1 MKLLKKMKDG
11 GPDSTVTGY
20 WLIESKSLFSIC
32 LLKFEG
38 KSREAFHNHAFNS
51 IAWVLKGKLTENM
64 LDGTINIHKSSIFP
78 FYVSRE
84 DFHKVDS
91 DGTTWVL
98 NIRGPWL
105 NKWKEYL
112 PAESR
117 FRTLTNGRIEVT
129 T

>member
-1 MKLLKKMKDG
+1 M
-11 GPDSTVTGY
+11 
-20 WLIESKSLFSIC
+20 
-32 LLKFEG
+32 
-38 KSREAFHNHAFNS
+38 EAFHNHAFNS
-51 IAWVLKGKLTENM
+51 IAWVLKGTLTENM
-64 LDGTINIHKSSIFP
+64 LDGKVNTHKSSIFP

-112 PAESR
+112 PTESR
-117 FRTLTNGRIEVT
+117 FRTLTNGRIEVAT
-129 T
+129 